1 MYLYDIPQQYLQIL
15 ENADPE
21 TGEIDV
27 DALEKIQDSLHNKA
41 DAYGKV
47 IQSLI
52 ASNEAIE
59 SEVDRLQDMMSRNTN
74 KIMTL
79 KENLMNAMLKMDD
92 EKFKT
97 DLFSFRVGLA
107 SSRPLII
114 DNSKEIP
121 IKYTKTVTTVDKS
134 KVKKD
139 LEKGEKLDFAEL
151 GERKQYL
158 VIK

>member
-1 MYLYDIPQQYLQIL
+1 MYLYDIPQKYLQVL
-15 ENADPE
+15 ENVDPE

-41 DAYGKV
+41 DAYAKV
-47 IQSLI
+47 IQSLVC
-52 ASNEAIE
+52 SNEAIDLE
-59 SEVDRLQDMMSRNTN
+59 IDRLNAITQSNTK
-74 KIMTL
+74 KIQTL
-79 KENLMNAMLKMDD
+79 KESLMNAMVKMDD

-107 SSRPLII
+107 STRPLIL
-114 DNSKEIP
+114 DESKEIP
-121 IKYTKTVTTVDKS
+121 IKYTKTVTTVDKT

-151 GERKQYL
+151 GERKQFL